1 MMQNI
6 YMCMCIVCMSSYYNL
21 SFIIVLIIISR
32 TRMTFVGVRCCCCLP
47 SSSSNSAC
55 NFEQRGL
62 ELVIKSG
69 QVFFHSNDRDDFSF
83 FGCCWLILWSALII
97 AYVIHVTQPRFKNSF
112 VLNSLSKLKVKGIGQ
127 LKLSKLKLSKLI
139 LIVIPFLRPTFSE
152 ITSFC
157 HYILIISICHVL
169 TINQVTAITSV
180 CPHISPPISIGT
192 LMPTISS
199 PLLHSS
205 SFSWTCFQMLI
216 RLKWLSIDP

>member
-6 YMCMCIVCMSSYYNL
+6 YMCVCIVCISSYYNL
-21 SFIIVLIIISR
+21 SFIIMPWHAHHNNI
-32 TRMTFVGVRCCCCLP
+32 THKNDFCWGCCCCLP
-47 SSSSNSAC
+47 SSSNSAC

-83 FGCCWLILWSALII
+83 FGCCWLILYDLMITL
-97 AYVIHVTQPRFKNSF
+97 HVTQPRFKNSF
-112 VLNSLSKLKVKGIGQ
+112 VLNSLSKLQVKGIGQ

-216 RLKWLSIDP
+216 RLK